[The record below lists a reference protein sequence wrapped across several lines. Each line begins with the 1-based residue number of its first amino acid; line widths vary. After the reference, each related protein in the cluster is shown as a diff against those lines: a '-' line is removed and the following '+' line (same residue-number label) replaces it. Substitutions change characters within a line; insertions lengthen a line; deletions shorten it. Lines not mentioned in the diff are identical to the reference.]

1 MLLRAEPNVLVCTSA
16 CAKPRREI
24 SARLVSYIT
33 LARTRGRDPHF
44 SRYARHRRRSVSNI
58 LARQRCRPLS
68 RRQALLSK
76 ALSRLET
83 RIAA

>member
-1 MLLRAEPNVLVCTSA
+1 MPRLALCLVCTSA
-16 CAKPRREI
+16 CAKPRRET

-33 LARTRGRDPHF
+33 LAHSETRISAATHAIDGAA
-44 SRYARHRRRSVSNI
+44 YLNI